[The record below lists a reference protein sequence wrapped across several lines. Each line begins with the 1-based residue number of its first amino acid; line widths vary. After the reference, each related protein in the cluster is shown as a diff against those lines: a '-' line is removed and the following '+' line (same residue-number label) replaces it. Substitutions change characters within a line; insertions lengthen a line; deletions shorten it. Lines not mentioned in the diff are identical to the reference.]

1 MYHQIPKILIRILGM
16 LSIAFFTLITN
27 PIRPESIEDFD
38 TIRKSVVQIKVFSQ
52 SADPYSPWNPGSLS
66 ASGGTGFLIDGNRIL
81 TNAHVVS
88 NAKYIQIQRYN
99 QTEWYEARLNY
110 IAHDCDLAI
119 LQAIKP
125 IFYKD
130 AEFLEFGGIPELN
143 TPITIIGYPIGG
155 SRISVSRGI
164 VSRKE
169 QSTYAH
175 SQVDNHL
182 VIQVDAAINPGNSGG
197 PAIQNGKVAGV
208 AFQVAAKGENIG
220 YIIPTTVVNHFLKD
234 IEDGVY
240 DGYVE
245 LGIQFQNTFNSKLRE
260 YYKIPEETEG
270 VLVNKVY
277 SGGSA
282 FGYLKPKDLLISL
295 DGKKIARNGS
305 INLDTDTRIDFVELI
320 DNKFA
325 GDSIS
330 FELIRDGKLEKIVF
344 PAKKMPDFD
353 FMRFSYDQ
361 NIDYVMFGGLIFQEV
376 NRNLLSVWSRSSNTS
391 GGSQLLYRFYNFIS
405 DQWNSKKKADVVLY
419 RKLDHPVNTHTD
431 HFLNLIIHR
440 FDGKEIQSLDDL
452 KLAIQN
458 SKNRYVRLEFMDLD
472 FPLILDREE
481 IIKANPIIKKTY
493 NMEQ

>member
-1 MYHQIPKILIRILGM
+1 MLFLNRQIRFYFHLLFIVCVFHLSAYSIR
-16 LSIAFFTLITN
+16 S
-27 PIRPESIEDFD
+27 ESIEDFD

-52 SADPYSPWNPGSLS
+52 SFDPYSPWSPGSLS

-99 QTEWYEARLNY
+99 QTEWYEAKLSY

-125 IFYKD
+125 KFYEE
-130 AEFLEFGGIPELN
+130 AEHLELGGIPELN

-197 PAIQNGKVAGV
+197 PAIQDGKVAGV
-208 AFQVAAKGENIG
+208 AFQVASKGENIG

-234 IEDGVY
+234 VEDGIY
-240 DGYVE
+240 NGYVE
-245 LGIQFQNTFNSKLRE
+245 LGIQFQNTFNSNLRS
-260 YYKIPEETEG
+260 YYKIPDDIEG
-270 VLVNKVY
+270 VIVNKVFT
-277 SGGSA
+277 GGSA
-282 FGYLKPKDLLISL
+282 FGYLKPKDILVSL

-305 INLDTDTRIDFVELI
+305 VNLDTDTRIDFVELI

-330 FELIRDGKLEKIVF
+330 FEIIRDEKLEKIVF

-361 NIDYVMFGGLIFQEV
+361 NNDYAMFGGLIFQEV

-405 DQWNSKKKADVVLY
+405 DQWNGTKKADVVFY

-431 HFLNLIIHR
+431 HFLNLILKK
-440 FDGKEIQSLDDL
+440 FDGKDILSLADL
-452 KLAIQN
+452 KVAIKE

-472 FPLILDREE
+472 FPLVLDREE
-481 IIKANPIIKKTY
+481 IQKANPAIMKTY